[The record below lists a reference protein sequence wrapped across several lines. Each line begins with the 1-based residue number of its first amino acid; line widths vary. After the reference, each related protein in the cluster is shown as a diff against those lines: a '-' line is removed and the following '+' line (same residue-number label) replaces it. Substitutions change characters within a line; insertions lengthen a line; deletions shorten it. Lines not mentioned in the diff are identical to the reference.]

1 MITIGY
7 STRESKPEFYEY
19 LKKSS
24 GVHKVQVIE
33 KVNNGEKSLSQVYNE
48 IINESE
54 NDIVVLCHDDIYFD
68 TNNWGKK
75 LIKNYDKNNFDI
87 IGVAGTTSIPESG
100 RWWEDMTKMS
110 GIVNHEHEGRKW
122 ESKYSNSVLDIL
134 QEVCLI
140 DGVFISFNKNNIK
153 HRFNESV
160 EGFHFYDVYFSVE
173 NHLSGCKIGVTH
185 DFRLTHKSIGMTNEK
200 WEENRLKFVENFKDN
215 LPIKLVPNIDYNQI
229 TYSKPKK
236 RHNLVLQ
243 TVLNLEVTEK
253 FINNIKSIGV
263 FDDVNFIIISN
274 ETNYEDLKTLES
286 ENITVFEGFFN
297 TINKNLSVLK
307 WDDKFTSIIKDDLV
321 FFSTD
326 NVELMSDVFGSMNKV
341 YQKEKNVMSVIFPSV
356 LNQDY
361 TVFSSGLEILKNQ
374 EQKLNIFLRGQLS
387 NYSILQGYQPV
398 YFGNMS
404 PFFSTTYPVLTK
416 HDWFEIDFESDLFSL
431 NFCLKTNLKT
441 LKSFVDTNS
450 IIRKEISYFSDQV
463 VNQEF
468 QKIMYFASQN
478 NELNSKFK
486 IIK

>member
-24 GVHKVQVIE
+24 GIHKVQVIE

-122 ESKYSNSVLDIL
+122 ESKYSSSLLDSL

-153 HRFNESV
+153 HKFNESV

-200 WEENRLKFVENFKDN
+200 WEENKTKFSELFEDK
-215 LPIKLVPNIDYNQI
+215 LPINLRPSINYNQI
-229 TYSKPKK
+229 NYEVKKEKYRLIVQSKSDKT
-236 RHNLVLQ
+236 NI
-243 TVLNLEVTEK
+243 LN
-253 FINNIKSIGV
+253 FINSIKEYNIFNSLSI
-263 FDDVNFIIISN
+263 DVISN
-274 ETNYEDLKTLES
+274 ETNYEDIKDIS
-286 ENITVFEGFFN
+286 CENIKVHEGYFN
-297 TINKNLSVLK
+297 ELNKNISVLK
-307 WDDKFTSIIKDDLV
+307 WDDSFVGNKNELLFFCDDTVTIENDCFSSSITLYNKEK
-321 FFSTD
+321 S
-326 NVELMSDVFGSMNKV
+326 VFGS
-341 YQKEKNVMSVIFPSV
+341 STPVI
-356 LNQDY
+356 LNNDK
-361 TVFSSGLEILKNQ
+361 TIFSSGVVLLTNKEGVIQIQFKNQ
-374 EQKLNIFLRGQLS
+374 NTIYNLFQGPQVTPFSNLS
-387 NYSILQGYQPV
+387 K
-398 YFGNMS
+398 
-404 PFFSTTYPVLTK
+404 FFVSTTAIMK
-416 HDWFEIDFESDLFSL
+416 SIDWFEIDLPSDLFYWDASVKIL
-431 NFCLKTNLKT
+431 NKGFKN
-441 LKSFVDTNS
+441 FVDTNS
-450 IIRKEISYFSDQV
+450 LTTQILDLHNEVETQDLRIILNKIFQNPKL
-463 VNQEF
+463 NQLIL
-468 QKIMYFASQN
+468 KI
-478 NELNSKFK
+478 K
-486 IIK
+486 

>member
-75 LIKNYDKNNFDI
+75 LVKNYDKNNFDI

-122 ESKYSNSVLDIL
+122 ESKYSSSLLNSL

-185 DFRLTHKSIGMTNEK
+185 DFRLTHRSIGMTNEK

-215 LPIKLVPNIDYNQI
+215 LPIKLIPNIDYKMIDKEDDKEQYQLI
-229 TYSKPKK
+229 
-236 RHNLVLQ
+236 LQ
-243 TVLNLEVTEK
+243 STDTEK
-253 FINNIKSIGV
+253 TKKLISSIGEKNV
-263 FDDVNFIIISN
+263 EIIIISN
-274 ETNYEDLKTLES
+274 GENTEELKDIPNVS
-286 ENITVFEGFFN
+286 VIEGYFN
-297 TINKNLSVLK
+297 SIGKNLSVIK
-307 WDDKFTSIIKDDLV
+307 WENNFVENIKKFV
-321 FFSTD
+321 FLSTD
-326 NVELMSDVFGSMNKV
+326 NLEIKNDVFYHLTKV
-341 YQKEKNVMSVIFPSV
+341 AKKEQNILGCVFPTV
-356 LNQDY
+356 LNMDG
-361 TVFSSGLEILKNQ
+361 TIFSSGLNLFLNGDKMGLMLNNQNRYYEIIQGYRKSYY
-374 EQKLNIFLRGQLS
+374 GGLS
-387 NYSILQGYQPV
+387 NL
-398 YFGNMS
+398 FL
-404 PFFSTTYPVLTK
+404 TTKQNLINL
-416 HDWFEIDFESDLFSL
+416 DWFDLNLETEIVFTDFAFKLSNKGLSV
-431 NFCLKTNLKT
+431 
-441 LKSFVDTNS
+441 FVDTNS
-450 IIRKEISYFSDQV
+450 LISLSSELDLEKFNSELQSSIGK
-463 VNQEF
+463 N
-468 QKIMYFASQN
+468 SQN
-478 NELNSKFK
+478 ENFRKNLKQ
-486 IIK
+486 IKR